1 MYNLQHYGMKWQPAN
16 CTCGRSITRPY
27 PCHAFCGYCRRFM
40 TAPWCHHKQCRCT
53 ELYYDGSERR
63 DPHGYPGLCLCGQTQ
78 EGLTHRIDCTYDEM
92 YQRRL
97 EVFIALMLVR
107 ERQNHVSI
115 ASTGFV
121 NGVTSLPSRP
131 LEMVLD
137 AIMRIREEGW
147 RE

>member
-1 MYNLQHYGMKWQPAN
+1 
-16 CTCGRSITRPY
+16 
-27 PCHAFCGYCRRFM
+27 
-40 TAPWCHHKQCRCT
+40 
-53 ELYYDGSERR
+53 
-63 DPHGYPGLCLCGQTQ
+63 
-78 EGLTHRIDCTYDEM
+78 M